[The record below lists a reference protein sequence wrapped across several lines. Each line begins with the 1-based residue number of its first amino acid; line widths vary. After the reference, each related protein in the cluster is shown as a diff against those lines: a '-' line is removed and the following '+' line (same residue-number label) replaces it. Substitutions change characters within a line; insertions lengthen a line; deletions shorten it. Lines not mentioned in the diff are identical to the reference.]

1 MIKFKLQDKLV
12 ESFRNA
18 PPIMLG
24 WGMFLT
30 VVAGM
35 SAHLTQ
41 DVIVNVPAT
50 FTLGIHNLLPFIY
63 EGFVWSLGDTK

>member
-1 MIKFKLQDKLV
+1 MIKYKLQDRLV

-24 WGMFLT
+24 WAMFLT

-35 SAHLTQ
+35 STHLTQ
-41 DVIVNVPAT
+41 GVVVDVPAM
-50 FTLGIHNLLPFIY
+50 FVLGIHNTLPFIY
-63 EGFVWSLGDTK
+63 EGFIWSLGDTK